1 MCVSKGKWPVVAL
14 GRKPSQQQEEKLNV
28 GGVRVREAGG
38 GWPDEAHAQ
47 TVPLKCKPAKLSN
60 YTIFYRR
67 SIKSVISYLN
77 A

>member
-1 MCVSKGKWPVVAL
+1 M
-14 GRKPSQQQEEKLNV
+14 
-28 GGVRVREAGG
+28 GGVRVRETGG

-67 SIKSVISYLN
+67 SIKSVIIPKCNEHQYKVRIHLDRPVGY
-77 A
+77 